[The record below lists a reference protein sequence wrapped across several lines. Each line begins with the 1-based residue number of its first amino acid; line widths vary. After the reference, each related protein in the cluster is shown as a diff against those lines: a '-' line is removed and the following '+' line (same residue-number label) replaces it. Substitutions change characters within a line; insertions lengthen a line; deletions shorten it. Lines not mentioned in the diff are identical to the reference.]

1 MKKLFLLLALG
12 LGSCVVYEVPENPS
26 EAMLQEAHREFQNRD
41 LVILP
46 SDSGKMMHDSPWAAN
61 KIQRQLHSTGL
72 FKAVF
77 VSPEKEQVLLLAQF
91 GTPMTLEL
99 GQSRSLG
106 SACSMPQVSITAL
119 SLGLIPMPYSDA
131 EVAVDFTLN
140 DGGVLKRQGTLTLGG
155 QTCIVGWFAWLWAPS
170 SKWSFERI
178 EDQRGVTPLL
188 NAEEKHD

>member
-1 MKKLFLLLALG
+1 MKKLFFLLALG

-41 LVILP
+41 LVIL
-46 SDSGKMMHDSPWAAN
+46 SDSEGLMIALA
-61 KIQRQLHSTGL
+61 IQRQLNSTGL

-77 VSPEKEQVLLLAQF
+77 VSPEKEHFLLLEQF
-91 GTPMTLEL
+91 GMPMTLEL

-106 SACSMPQVSITAL
+106 SACSTPQGSITAL
-119 SLGLIPMPYSDA
+119 SLGLIPMPYFDA
-131 EVAVDFTLN
+131 KVAVDFTLN

-188 NAEEKHD
+188 KSEDKHD